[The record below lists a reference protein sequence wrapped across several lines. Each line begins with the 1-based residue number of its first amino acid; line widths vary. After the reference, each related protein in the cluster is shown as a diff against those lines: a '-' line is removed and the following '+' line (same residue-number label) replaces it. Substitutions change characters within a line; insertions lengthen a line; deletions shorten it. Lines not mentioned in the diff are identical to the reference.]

1 MIDGID
7 MLYDDIWFMPR
18 VHVYHCAPTYIIIYR
33 PPVTS
38 KSLSRSA
45 TATGVHGHPQSKS
58 ANLGATQVLCWE
70 ICRSICPFRFF
81 FDRNNSIYIGN
92 WLLIIAIIAI
102 LLYVIYVIIVSQYG
116 IQLICTLCSVLVC
129 FAFLLFKVGGQPSC
143 FGHAF
148 AVVTKTSLW
157 CWKPNI
163 DLYILY
169 LHK

>member
-92 WLLIIAIIAI
+92 WLLIIG
-102 LLYVIYVIIVSQYG
+102 YYCYIIVCY
-116 IQLICTLCSVLVC
+116 ICYYCFSVWHSIDLHNVFRFGLLCLFALTSGGSTPFVLVMH
-129 FAFLLFKVGGQPSC
+129 LR
-143 FGHAF
+143 
-148 AVVTKTSLW
+148 
-157 CWKPNI
+157 
-163 DLYILY
+163 
-169 LHK
+169 